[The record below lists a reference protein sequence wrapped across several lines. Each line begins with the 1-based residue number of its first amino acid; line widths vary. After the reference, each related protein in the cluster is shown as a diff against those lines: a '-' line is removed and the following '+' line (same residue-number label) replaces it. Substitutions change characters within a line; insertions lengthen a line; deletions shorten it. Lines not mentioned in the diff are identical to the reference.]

1 MFIRETGRRGQG
13 KLKVFEEMRMCY
25 LRSQSVAC
33 FIFHHRLVED
43 VIGRLILLWTRI
55 RALIN
60 SLSHSLF
67 LISTLQ
73 TLILLWIESFESY
86 LVDLVI
92 LESTQQLSSRH
103 SLMYNLSCLQ
113 KSSYFYTQAGI
124 LLGLFR
130 GTFFPPTHS
139 PENGLSPVT
148 LATDFSSI
156 SWKWEA
162 PLPPEIS
169 KMLI

>member
-1 MFIRETGRRGQG
+1 M
-13 KLKVFEEMRMCY
+13 LFEI
-25 LRSQSVAC
+25 SVSC
-33 FIFHHRLVED
+33 LFSLDIIFRHRLEED

-92 LESTQQLSSRH
+92 LERTQQLNSINRH
-103 SLMYNLSCLQ
+103 SLMCNLFCLQ
-113 KSSYFYTQAGI
+113 KFSYFYTQAGI